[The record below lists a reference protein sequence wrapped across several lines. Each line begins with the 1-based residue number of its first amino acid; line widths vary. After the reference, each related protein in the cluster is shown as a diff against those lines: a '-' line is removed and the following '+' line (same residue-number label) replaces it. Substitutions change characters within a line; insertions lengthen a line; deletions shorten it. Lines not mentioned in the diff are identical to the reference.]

1 MFSRLTTSFLATII
15 STTTGLSLI
24 AASNLLLIIFIYII
38 VLIVGILIHR
48 WVVRSR
54 KKIIQSLTREY
65 DMLRYLVA
73 QAQKNQP
80 NAPTHSG
87 IKIIFDTPHPDYL
100 HHYDIIQKEI
110 QSIES
115 DLQMK
120 IVDDAARN
128 KISVL
133 TKKQKHLT
141 TFTNGLWWLLSLITV
156 FVYRLF
162 R

>member
-1 MFSRLTTSFLATII
+1 
-15 STTTGLSLI
+15 
-24 AASNLLLIIFIYII
+24 
-38 VLIVGILIHR
+38 
-48 WVVRSR
+48 
-54 KKIIQSLTREY
+54 
-65 DMLRYLVA
+65 
-73 QAQKNQP
+73 
-80 NAPTHSG
+80 
-87 IKIIFDTPHPDYL
+87 
-100 HHYDIIQKEI
+100 
-110 QSIES
+110 
-115 DLQMK
+115 MK